1 MITTLLIGFGILT
14 VINLVLKVHIK
25 DYTIKI
31 PNPVDLI
38 VGVYKLL
45 GFIAFFVI
53 GLGAFAL
60 SYSLPVFFL
69 LLITKIIL
77 LRL

>member
-1 MITTLLIGFGILT
+1 MITTLLIGFGILA
-14 VINLVLKVHIK
+14 VVNLLLKVHLK

-38 VGVYKLL
+38 VGVYKLI
-45 GFIAFFVI
+45 GFMSFFVL
-53 GLGAFAL
+53 GLGLFAL
-60 SYSLPVFFL
+60 SYSLPIFFL